1 MEREGVMLMIKYK
14 LLKKRAKSKL
24 VNCLKQMYGN
34 DRTLLGFATSVLD
47 DFFKCAERVA
57 ESDVEGDEEIL
68 KAFTECIMRRMEG
81 YGILNFYWYA
91 VSACFD
97 KAIEDIEV
105 EDYR

>member
-1 MEREGVMLMIKYK
+1 MLMIKYK

-24 VNCLKQMYGN
+24 VNCIKQMYGN

-57 ESDVEGDEEIL
+57 ERSDIEGDEEIL
-68 KAFTECIMRRMEG
+68 KAFTECIMKRMEE

>member
-1 MEREGVMLMIKYK
+1 MIKYK

-24 VNCLKQMYGN
+24 VSCIKQMYGN

-68 KAFTECIMRRMEG
+68 KAFTECIMKRMEA

-91 VSACFD
+91 GISACFD

>member
-1 MEREGVMLMIKYK
+1 MYTIKYK
-14 LLKKRAKSKL
+14 LIKKKAKSKL
-24 VNCLKQMYGN
+24 ISCIRQLYGN
-34 DRTLLGFATSVLD
+34 DRALLGYATSVLD

-57 ESDVEGDEEIL
+57 ERSDIEGDEEIL
-68 KAFTECIMRRMEG
+68 KAFNECIMKRMEG

-97 KAIEDIEV
+97 KAIDEIEIDV